1 MYDSIPVDD
10 MDFEDIEWQKWLQGL
25 VNSGIYHVHVG
36 ESLMM
41 CKFSM
46 LNAFICYR
54 QSWVFAKTWRRL
66 MSSLLGQKIL
76 PVINLYNVKKT
87 LVWPNRKFITMF
99 VYHTVNQ
106 KSKVKNSVTLKHFQK
121 WPNNQSVILALSPS
135 ISLIG

>member
-25 VNSGIYHVHVG
+25 VNSGIYDVHVG

-54 QSWVFAKTWRRL
+54 QSWVFAK
-66 MSSLLGQKIL
+66 K
-76 PVINLYNVKKT
+76 
-87 LVWPNRKFITMF
+87 
-99 VYHTVNQ
+99 
-106 KSKVKNSVTLKHFQK
+106 
-121 WPNNQSVILALSPS
+121 
-135 ISLIG
+135 